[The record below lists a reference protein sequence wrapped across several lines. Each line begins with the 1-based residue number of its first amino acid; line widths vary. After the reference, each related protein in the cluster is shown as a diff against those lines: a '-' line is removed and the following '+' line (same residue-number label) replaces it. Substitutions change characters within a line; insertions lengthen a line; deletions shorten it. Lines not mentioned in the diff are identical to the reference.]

1 MARDIPEPAADATPL
16 EKADVAVAKA
26 AAPYQDT
33 PAVKA
38 LGGLSELGDQPPL
51 IALSVAT
58 LAWGLLARNGRWARA
73 GARMLAAHLLA
84 TAIKNAVKKR
94 VDRTRP
100 FILAEEGRYEMKPGR
115 KTGKESTSFPSGHT
129 AGAVAV
135 ARAFSREY
143 PQWKGSAH
151 GAAAAIA
158 VIQIPRCAHYPTDI
172 GVGALIG
179 VLSEAAVDAVARRLS
194 PG

>member
-1 MARDIPEPAADATPL
+1 MAKIVPDPAADATPL
-16 EKADVAVAKA
+16 EKADVAVAQA

-38 LGGLSELGDQPPL
+38 LGLVGELGDQPPL

-58 LAWGLLARNGRWARA
+58 LGWGLVARDRRLARA

-84 TAIKNAVKKR
+84 TAVKNAIKTR

-100 FILAEEGRYEMKPGR
+100 FVLAEEGCYEMKPGR
-115 KTGKESTSFPSGHT
+115 KRGKESTSFPSGHT

-135 ARAFSREY
+135 ARAVAREFPERKAAAY
-143 PQWKGSAH
+143 
-151 GAAAAIA
+151 GAAATIA
-158 VIQIPRCAHYPTDI
+158 AIQIPRCAHYPTDI
-172 GVGALIG
+172 GAGALIG
-179 VLSEAAVDAVARRLS
+179 LMAEAAVDVAARRLA
-194 PG
+194 